1 VKSLQKERKL
11 PLTEHV
17 KFLARLQTQNRIQIP
32 VEIRQRF
39 KLEAKQFLRV
49 QIRHIDSFH
58 DETFFAKMKPDG
70 RITVPWE
77 ITWTLEI
84 KPGHMLRVM
93 LYPEEQE

>member
-1 VKSLQKERKL
+1 M
-11 PLTEHV
+11 PLTEYV

-49 QIRHIDSFH
+49 EIRHIDSFR
-58 DETFFAKMKPDG
+58 EERFFAKLKPDG

-77 ITWTLEI
+77 IVWALEI
-84 KPGHMLRVM
+84 KPGHMLRVW

>member
-1 VKSLQKERKL
+1 L

-49 QIRHIDSFH
+49 EIRHIDSFR
-58 DETFFAKMKPDG
+58 EERFFAKLKPEG

-77 ITWTLEI
+77 IVWALEI
-84 KPGHMLRVM
+84 KPGHMLRVW
-93 LYPEEQE
+93 LYAEDQE

>member
-1 VKSLQKERKL
+1 M

-49 QIRHIDSFH
+49 EIRHIDSFR
-58 DETFFAKMKPDG
+58 EERFFAKLKPDG

-77 ITWTLEI
+77 IVWALEI
-84 KPGHMLRVM
+84 KPGHMLRVW
-93 LYPEEQE
+93 LYAEEQE